1 MILLQKKYIIK
12 LDKKI
17 NDNISEIATFWP
29 LSVKFISEHR
39 QRKYVDIL
47 PETLST
53 INSKGK
59 THQNWNKNST
69 FQIHI

>member
-39 QRKYVDIL
+39 
-47 PETLST
+47 
-53 INSKGK
+53 
-59 THQNWNKNST
+59 
-69 FQIHI
+69 